1 MRFGGRRIIDSD
13 ITSMDGEPVQP
24 VNALGSIFN
33 RPHGDKGKT
42 SRPPGLYRINLRYVL
57 WRDSNDAWS
66 THSLI
71 IHDNNLF
78 NFSMSA
84 EFILKVPFGR
94 ADRQT
99 KYSQDVCR
107 FYFGENEWGLRWR
120 FGGNGVPASR
130 IWRRG
135 WSYSIGV
142 ESHPVMCSAIIPV
155 KFLDRMKD
163 YDMICRCLIYP
174 FALSTELPGQRIRT
188 EWLFAQKGAKDVC
201 KHCRWQKAKKRMRD
215 RKRLWSNPCRT
226 PLLK

>member
-42 SRPPGLYRINLRYVL
+42 SRPPG
-57 WRDSNDAWS
+57 
-66 THSLI
+66 SLI

-107 FYFGENEWGLRWR
+107 FYFGENE
-120 FGGNGVPASR
+120 
-130 IWRRG
+130 
-135 WSYSIGV
+135 
-142 ESHPVMCSAIIPV
+142 
-155 KFLDRMKD
+155 
-163 YDMICRCLIYP
+163 
-174 FALSTELPGQRIRT
+174 
-188 EWLFAQKGAKDVC
+188 
-201 KHCRWQKAKKRMRD
+201 
-215 RKRLWSNPCRT
+215 
-226 PLLK
+226 

>member
-42 SRPPGLYRINLRYVL
+42 SRPPG
-57 WRDSNDAWS
+57 
-66 THSLI
+66 SLI

-142 ESHPVMCSAIIPV
+142 ESHQFV
-155 KFLDRMKD
+155 
-163 YDMICRCLIYP
+163 P
-174 FALSTELPGQRIRT
+174 FAALRIIFINTFLKISFPVENWRSLWKWKACSWRIDDVARIWRVVLPRPWRRWYIGCGKSHQNEIRPCNGVVAPT
-188 EWLFAQKGAKDVC
+188 FRNIHVAQG
-201 KHCRWQKAKKRMRD
+201 RWQ
-215 RKRLWSNPCRT
+215 W
-226 PLLK
+226 